1 MLQTSRKLTTI
12 NADFA
17 AKHLPHPLRQRNR
30 SETQVAKY
38 AALIRQGKFLEGEDV
53 PAIYLD
59 ESGYIIDGQHR
70 VEAIRR
76 SGVSLRLP
84 VVFKAS
90 IERVATFVD
99 QNRKRTVVDRAH
111 MLGRADYSNDHH
123 TINSFAN
130 ADEHGMRANSVQSAT
145 FTEDA
150 EVWLSRWD
158 LIKGHYNELYK
169 AFASRKDHSLKR
181 KAVGVPIV
189 MATLC
194 RAMAKGADQKEVI
207 EFWKAFI
214 NGNSNH
220 AQSRYPQW
228 LREIVLEYGAAI
240 SGSDQYRKALLFLT
254 QLALNDFLTRKN
266 KSSKYKLPI
275 KEEMDKTGNKV
286 FKLDAAKCANYF

>member
-1 MLQTSRKLTTI
+1 MLNRKLVEV

-17 AKHLPHPLRQRNR
+17 AKHHPHPIRQRNR

-38 AALIRQGKFLEGEDV
+38 VNLIHAGKFLEGDDV

-59 ESGYIIDGQHR
+59 ASGYIIDGQHR

-76 SGVSLRLP
+76 SGKTLRLP
-84 VVFKAS
+84 VVFKS
-90 IERVATFVD
+90 DIERVATFVD

-111 MLGRADYSNDHH
+111 MLGRADYGNDHH
-123 TINSFAN
+123 TINSFAH
-130 ADEHGMRANSVQSAT
+130 ADANGMRANSVQSDT
-145 FTEDA
+145 YTEDA

-158 LIKGHYNELYK
+158 RIKGHYAELNK
-169 AFASRKDHSLKR
+169 VFTDRKGHTLKR

-194 RAMAKGADQKEVI
+194 RAMAAGADQEEAI

-214 NGNSNH
+214 SGVSSH
-220 AQSRYPQW
+220 AQARFAQW
-228 LREIVLEYGAAI
+228 VRETVLEYAAAI
-240 SGSDQYRKALLFLT
+240 SGNDQYRRAVYFLT
-254 QLALNDFLTRKN
+254 QLALHDFLERKN

-275 KEEMDKTGNKV
+275 REEINKTGEKTYR
-286 FKLDAAKCANYF
+286 LDMSKCKAFF